1 MEDEVMAK
9 TPIQMYQ
16 GIAGR
21 EGESITPGYVAAVVM
36 SQ

>member
-1 MEDEVMAK
+1 MEDDVIAK

-21 EGESITPGYVAAVVM
+21 DGDSKTPGYVAAVVM